1 MAAVVCIHGIGKEQL
16 GRQQMLAEWGPA
28 LGDGLERAAS
38 RPVAAPAFDLV
49 YYADLFLRKP
59 SDGPARKSSG
69 PDTDDIASW
78 LTDPDDGT
86 TQEELIDALSD
97 IVGAQD
103 IAEAEAAPAKGYTR
117 VPTPVQ
123 RVLRAVDRRYGPGA
137 ALLYVGAFRQVRR
150 YLGDPSLKQE
160 VDDCVDAAVPADC
173 RVLIGH
179 SLGSVVAFEY
189 VRRHGRRRLDLLLTM
204 GSPLGLRMVRS
215 RMPNPRYGAVHGL
228 PVGARSWVNILDPR
242 DPVTGG
248 RHLADWWP
256 KVDDRQVD
264 NHADAHSV
272 TRYLGKRETGTAV
285 REALAATAP

>member
-1 MAAVVCIHGIGKEQL
+1 MAAVVGIHGIGKEQL
-16 GRQQMLAEWGPA
+16 GRRQMLAEWGPA
-28 LGDGLERAAS
+28 FGDGLERAAS
-38 RPVAAPAFDLV
+38 GPVAAPAFDLV

-59 SDGPARKSSG
+59 SDGPARKGSG
-69 PDTDDIASW
+69 PDTEDMASW

-86 TQEELIDALSD
+86 TQEELLDALSD

-103 IAEAEAAPAKGYTR
+103 IADAEAAPAKGYTR
-117 VPTPVQ
+117 VPTSVQ

-150 YLGDPSLKQE
+150 YLGDSALKQE
-160 VDDCVDAAVPADC
+160 VDDRVDAAVPADC
-173 RVLIGH
+173 RVLMGH

-228 PVGARSWVNILDPR
+228 PVGVRSWVNVLDPR

-264 NHADAHSV
+264 NQADAHSV
-272 TRYLGKRETGTAV
+272 TRYLGKRETGAAV
-285 REALAATAP
+285 REVLAATAP

>member
-1 MAAVVCIHGIGKEQL
+1 MAAVVGIHGIGKEQL
-16 GRQQMLAEWGPA
+16 GRRQMLTEWGPA
-28 LGDGLERAAS
+28 LGDGLERAAGG
-38 RPVAAPAFDLV
+38 PVAAPAFDLV

-59 SDGPARKSSG
+59 SDGSARKGSG
-69 PDTDDIASW
+69 PDTEDIASW
-78 LTDPDDGT
+78 LTDLSDGT
-86 TQEELIDALSD
+86 TQEELLDALSD

-103 IAEAEAAPAKGYTR
+103 IADAEAAPAKGYTR
-117 VPTPVQ
+117 VPTSVQ

-150 YLGDPSLKQE
+150 YLGDPALKQE
-160 VDDCVDAAVPADC
+160 VDDRVDAAVPEDC
-173 RVLIGH
+173 RVLMGH

-228 PVGARSWVNILDPR
+228 PVGVRSWVNVLDPR

-248 RHLADWWP
+248 RHLADRWP

-264 NHADAHSV
+264 NQADAHSV
-272 TRYLGKRETGTAV
+272 TRYLGKRETGAAV
-285 REALAATAP
+285 REILAATAP